1 MSEMPFLS
9 VLNLCFYV
17 LKIIVTNRLYKNFDM
32 NNLSLKYFTKSLIVI
47 TILVTIISEN
57 VRAQSKNPSPLNFP
71 TPKNIDNMLFYIQR
85 DPNINTAIYAIN
97 YQENGKINKS
107 NPIKAYWI
115 RYAENG
121 EKKDL
126 NYMQRKFAY
135 GLESKTLN
143 NEEFELQF
151 VSYKKLPLTLKK
163 IDSDQKYHVFVS
175 VNQKRIQVEKI
186 FVRIEGG
193 SFWLPNVKYAEVTG
207 VETSSNKII
216 TERMLLK

>member
-1 MSEMPFLS
+1 MNKLLF
-9 VLNLCFYV
+9 
-17 LKIIVTNRLYKNFDM
+17 KN
-32 NNLSLKYFTKSLIVI
+32 FTKSLIVI
-47 TILVTIISEN
+47 TILVNIISAN
-57 VRAQSKNPSPLNFP
+57 LLAQSKNPSPLNFP
-71 TPKNIDNMLFYIQR
+71 TPKNIENMLFYIQR
-85 DPNINTAIYAIN
+85 DPNVNTAIYAIN
-97 YQENGKINKS
+97 YQENGKIDKS

-115 RYAENG
+115 RYAEKG
-121 EKKDL
+121 EKKDF
-126 NYMQRKFAY
+126 NYLQRKFAY
-135 GLESKTLN
+135 GIESKTLN

-207 VETSSNKII
+207 IETSSNRTI

>member
-1 MSEMPFLS
+1 
-9 VLNLCFYV
+9 
-17 LKIIVTNRLYKNFDM
+17 M
-32 NNLSLKYFTKSLIVI
+32 NKLSLKYFTKSLIVI

-57 VRAQSKNPSPLNFP
+57 VLAQSKNPSPLNFP

-85 DPNINTAIYAIN
+85 DPNTNTAIYAIN
-97 YQENGKINKS
+97 YQENGKIDKS

-115 RYAENG
+115 RYAEKG
-121 EKKDL
+121 EKKDFS
-126 NYMQRKFAY
+126 YMQRKFAY
-135 GLESKTLN
+135 GIESRTVN
-143 NEEFELQF
+143 NDEFELQF

-175 VNQKRIQVEKI
+175 VNQKRLQVEKI

-207 VETSSNKII
+207 IDASSNKII

>member
-1 MSEMPFLS
+1 MNQLS
-9 VLNLCFYV
+9 F
-17 LKIIVTNRLYKNFDM
+17 KD
-32 NNLSLKYFTKSLIVI
+32 FTKSLIVI
-47 TILVTIISEN
+47 TIVVHIISGN
-57 VRAQSKNPSPLNFP
+57 LLAQSKNPSPLNFP

-115 RYAENG
+115 RYAEKG
-121 EKKDL
+121 EKKDF
-126 NYMQRKFAY
+126 NYLQRKFAY
-135 GLESKTLN
+135 GIETKTLE
-143 NEEFELQF
+143 NEEFEFKF
-151 VSYKKLPLTLKK
+151 VSYKKLALTLKK
-163 IDSDQKYHVFVS
+163 IEADQKYHVFAN
-175 VNQKRIQVEKI
+175 VNQKKIQVEKI

-207 VETSSNKII
+207 IDALSNKTI

>member
-1 MSEMPFLS
+1 
-9 VLNLCFYV
+9 
-17 LKIIVTNRLYKNFDM
+17 M
-32 NNLSLKYFTKSLIVI
+32 NKLTFKYFAKSLIVI
-47 TILVTIISEN
+47 TILLLCIFSN
-57 VRAQSKNPSPLNFP
+57 NLMAQSKNPSPLTFP

-85 DPNINTAIYAIN
+85 DPNVNTAIYAIN
-97 YQENGKINKS
+97 YQENGKIDKS
-107 NPIKAYWI
+107 NPIKAYWV
-115 RYAENG
+115 RYAEKG

-126 NYMQRKFAY
+126 SYIQRKFAY
-135 GLESKTLN
+135 GIESKSLD
-143 NEEFELQF
+143 NEEFEFQF

-163 IDSDQKYHVFVS
+163 IGSDQKYHVFVS

-207 VETSSNKII
+207 IDASSNKTI

>member
-1 MSEMPFLS
+1 
-9 VLNLCFYV
+9 
-17 LKIIVTNRLYKNFDM
+17 M
-32 NNLSLKYFTKSLIVI
+32 NKLTFTYFTKSLIVI
-47 TILVTIISEN
+47 TILVNIYSEN
-57 VRAQSKNPSPLNFP
+57 LLAQSKNPSPLTFP

-85 DPNINTAIYAIN
+85 DPNTNTAIYAIN
-97 YQENGKINKS
+97 YQENGKIDKS

-115 RYAENG
+115 RYAEKG
-121 EKKDL
+121 DKKDFS
-126 NYMQRKFAY
+126 YIQRKFAY
-135 GLESKTLN
+135 GIESKTVN

-163 IDSDQKYHVFVS
+163 VDSDQKYHVFAN

-207 VETSSNKII
+207 IETSSNKMI
-216 TERMLLK
+216 TERMLL

>member
-1 MSEMPFLS
+1 MNKLPF
-9 VLNLCFYV
+9 N
-17 LKIIVTNRLYKNFDM
+17 
-32 NNLSLKYFTKSLIVI
+32 YFTKSLIVI
-47 TILVTIISEN
+47 TILVNIMAQN
-57 VRAQSKNPSPLNFP
+57 LLAQSKNPSPLNFP

-85 DPNINTAIYAIN
+85 DPNTNTAVYALN

-115 RYAENG
+115 RYAEKG
-121 EKKDL
+121 EQK
-126 NYMQRKFAY
+126 NFSYIQRKFAY
-135 GLESKTLN
+135 GIESKTLN
-143 NEEFELQF
+143 NDEFEFQF
-151 VSYKKLPLTLKK
+151 VSYKKFPLTLKK
-163 IDSDQKYHVFVS
+163 MEDQKYHVFVS

-207 VETSSNKII
+207 IDVSSNKTI

>member
-1 MSEMPFLS
+1 MSKS
-9 VLNLCFYV
+9 
-17 LKIIVTNRLYKNFDM
+17 
-32 NNLSLKYFTKSLIVI
+32 SLKYFTKSLIVT
-47 TILVTIISEN
+47 TIFVTIISGN
-57 VRAQSKNPSPLNFP
+57 LLAQSKNPSPLNFP

-85 DPNINTAIYAIN
+85 DPNTNTAIYAIN
-97 YQENGKINKS
+97 YLDNGKIDKS

-115 RYAENG
+115 RYAEKG
-121 EKKDL
+121 EKKDF

-135 GLESKTLN
+135 GIESKTVN

-207 VETSSNKII
+207 IDASSNKLI
-216 TERMLLK
+216 TERMLL

>member
-1 MSEMPFLS
+1 
-9 VLNLCFYV
+9 
-17 LKIIVTNRLYKNFDM
+17 M
-32 NNLSLKYFTKSLIVI
+32 NTLSLKHVSKSLIVI
-47 TILVTIISEN
+47 TILVTIISGN
-57 VRAQSKNPSPLNFP
+57 LLAQSKNPSPLHFP

-97 YQENGKINKS
+97 YQENGKIDKS

-115 RYAENG
+115 RYAEKG
-121 EKKDL
+121 VKKDFT
-126 NYMQRKFAY
+126 YIQRKFAY
-135 GLESKTLN
+135 GIESKALN
-143 NEEFELQF
+143 NEDFELQF

-163 IDSDQKYHVFVS
+163 TDSDQKYHVFVT
-175 VNQKRIQVEKI
+175 VNQKKIQVEKI

-207 VETSSNKII
+207 IDTASNKII

>member
-1 MSEMPFLS
+1 
-9 VLNLCFYV
+9 
-17 LKIIVTNRLYKNFDM
+17 
-32 NNLSLKYFTKSLIVI
+32 
-47 TILVTIISEN
+47 
-57 VRAQSKNPSPLNFP
+57 
-71 TPKNIDNMLFYIQR
+71 MLFYIQR
-85 DPNINTAIYAIN
+85 DPNTNTAIYAIN
-97 YQENGKINKS
+97 YQENGKIDKS

-115 RYAENG
+115 RYAEKG
-121 EKKDL
+121 DKKDFS
-126 NYMQRKFAY
+126 YIQRKFAY
-135 GLESKTLN
+135 GIESKALN
-143 NEEFELQF
+143 NEDFELQF

-207 VETSSNKII
+207 IETSSNKII

>member
-1 MSEMPFLS
+1 MFLC
-9 VLNLCFYV
+9 VKINAPNTFY
-17 LKIIVTNRLYKNFDM
+17 KYFIM
-32 NNLSLKYFTKSLIVI
+32 NKLSFKYFTKSLIVI
-47 TILVTIISEN
+47 TILANIYSGNLV
-57 VRAQSKNPSPLNFP
+57 AQSKNPSPLHFP

-85 DPNINTAIYAIN
+85 DPNINTAIYTIN
-97 YQENGKINKS
+97 YQENGKIDKS

-115 RYAENG
+115 RYAEKG
-121 EKKDL
+121 EKKDF
-126 NYMQRKFAY
+126 NYLQRKFAY
-135 GLESKTLN
+135 GLESKTLD

-207 VETSSNKII
+207 IETSSNKLI

>member
-1 MSEMPFLS
+1 MNKLPF
-9 VLNLCFYV
+9 
-17 LKIIVTNRLYKNFDM
+17 KN
-32 NNLSLKYFTKSLIVI
+32 FTKSLIVI
-47 TILVTIISEN
+47 AILVNIISGN
-57 VRAQSKNPSPLNFP
+57 LSAQSKNPSTLHFP

-107 NPIKAYWI
+107 DPIKSYWM
-115 RYAENG
+115 RYAEKG
-121 EKKDL
+121 EKKDFT
-126 NYMQRKFAY
+126 YIQRKFAY
-135 GLESKTLN
+135 GIESKSLN
-143 NEEFELQF
+143 DEEFELQF

-175 VNQKRIQVEKI
+175 VNQKTIQVEKI

-207 VETSSNKII
+207 IDASSNKMI
-216 TERMLLK
+216 TEKMLLN

>member
-1 MSEMPFLS
+1 MSLCVKLIVPNRSYKHFAMNKLS
-9 VLNLCFYV
+9 F
-17 LKIIVTNRLYKNFDM
+17 
-32 NNLSLKYFTKSLIVI
+32 KYFRKLLIVI
-47 TILVTIISEN
+47 SILVNILSN
-57 VRAQSKNPSPLNFP
+57 DLMAQAKNPSPLHFP

-85 DPNINTAIYAIN
+85 DPNTNTAIYAIN

-107 NPIKAYWI
+107 DPIKAYWI
-115 RYAENG
+115 RYAEKG
-121 EKKDL
+121 DKKDFS
-126 NYMQRKFAY
+126 YIQRKFAY
-135 GLESKTLN
+135 GIESKTVN

-163 IDSDQKYHVFVS
+163 IESDQKYHVFVS
-175 VNQKRIQVEKI
+175 VNQKKIQVEKI

-207 VETSSNKII
+207 IDASSNKTI

>member
-1 MSEMPFLS
+1 MWLKQFQPTGCIKYLVMNKLPF
-9 VLNLCFYV
+9 
-17 LKIIVTNRLYKNFDM
+17 
-32 NNLSLKYFTKSLIVI
+32 KYFTKLLIVI
-47 TILVTIISEN
+47 TILVNIISEDLL
-57 VRAQSKNPSPLNFP
+57 AQSKNPSPLNFP

-85 DPNINTAIYAIN
+85 DPNTNTAIYAIN

-107 NPIKAYWI
+107 NPIKTYWI
-115 RYAENG
+115 RYAEKG

-126 NYMQRKFAY
+126 NYIQRKFGY
-135 GLESKTLN
+135 GIESKTVN

-163 IDSDQKYHVFVS
+163 IDSDQKYHVFVN
-175 VNQKRIQVEKI
+175 VNQKKIQVEKI

-207 VETSSNKII
+207 IDASSNKTI